1 VRRERAAAVRGRH
14 AIRRFRR
21 VRHGVSVDDKTGASM
36 NVSEFT
42 CIALGMIFNVLTF
55 VLGCSVG
62 VTLAKR
68 KDSTDGN
75 RYEGFRYYPED
86 SEK

>member
-1 VRRERAAAVRGRH
+1 
-14 AIRRFRR
+14 
-21 VRHGVSVDDKTGASM
+21 M

-55 VLGCSVG
+55 VLGCAVG

-75 RYEGFRYYPED
+75 RYEGFRYYPQD
-86 SEK
+86 SEN

>member
-1 VRRERAAAVRGRH
+1 
-14 AIRRFRR
+14 
-21 VRHGVSVDDKTGASM
+21 M

-55 VLGCSVG
+55 VLGCTVG

-75 RYEGFRYYPED
+75 RYEGFRYYRED